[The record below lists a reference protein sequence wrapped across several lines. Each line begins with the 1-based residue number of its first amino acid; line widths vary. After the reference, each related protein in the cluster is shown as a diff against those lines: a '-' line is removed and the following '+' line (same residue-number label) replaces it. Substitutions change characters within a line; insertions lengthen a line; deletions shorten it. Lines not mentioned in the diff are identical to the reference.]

1 MQTTIKVR
9 KKLLR
14 QFEDITLSGDY
25 DTPPVL
31 INCLYGQL
39 MIEYMRKCGLLQSD
53 IRAIMILSV
62 FEGQSRNKIIAM
74 SGMHHQSL
82 YPIFDRLIETGY
94 AYTDESRP
102 KRIYLTYG
110 GKEIVT
116 DVNRLW
122 ADIVCLSKRKMDLK
136 LR

>member
-1 MQTTIKVR
+1 MKTINKVR
-9 KKLLR
+9 KKLHG
-14 QFEDITLSGDY
+14 QFKDIAFSGDY

-53 IRAIMILSV
+53 IRAIMVLSV
-62 FEGQSRNKIIAM
+62 FEGLTRNKIIAM

-94 AYTDESRP
+94 VYTDESHP
-102 KRIYLTYG
+102 KRIYLTYA
-110 GKEIVT
+110 GKDIVT

-122 ADIVCLSKRKMDLK
+122 ADIIRMSKRKMDVK
-136 LR
+136 TI